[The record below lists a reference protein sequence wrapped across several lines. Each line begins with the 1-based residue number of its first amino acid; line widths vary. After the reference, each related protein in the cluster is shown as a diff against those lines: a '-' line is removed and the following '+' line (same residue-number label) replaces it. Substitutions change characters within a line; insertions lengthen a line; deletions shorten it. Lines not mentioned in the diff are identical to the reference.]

1 MTKISSRAVDDY
13 IFKIRLITEMWI
25 NQVKSRVPNMGK
37 ENVNVNYMA
46 GAERK
51 ITAGRSVFTSLKVQ

>member
-1 MTKISSRAVDDY
+1 MITF
-13 IFKIRLITEMWI
+13 FKSDESQRCGLIKL
-25 NQVKSRVPNMGK
+25 NQESQIWGK
-37 ENVNVNYMA
+37 KVNVNYMA

>member
-1 MTKISSRAVDDY
+1 
-13 IFKIRLITEMWI
+13 MWI

-37 ENVNVNYMA
+37 KNVNVNYMA